1 MASRKRRRVGD
12 DTVPSWAYQAR
23 RVGGAEAEPHVPSG
37 PRAVPNWA
45 DQNIAQIQAAE
56 KLWNFILLLYSMS
69 RIFAKD
75 VCILAHYIDQCGV
88 PGKFA
93 DYGLPPDL
101 KETGHYQRH
110 LDRFLLTTNGPRDWH
125 PVEVPTYKKKR
136 RTTRKLWCKAP
147 HDCLNAE
154 YEALN
159 TPTTAEES
167 EKVVSEAKEWGH
179 IYRAH
184 PAVTSRAAHEPPVQP
199 VALYLDDVKY
209 TRQ

>member
-1 MASRKRRRVGD
+1 MFIHFI
-12 DTVPSWAYQAR
+12 TYQNGR
-23 RVGGAEAEPHVPSG
+23 
-37 PRAVPNWA
+37 
-45 DQNIAQIQAAE
+45 
-56 KLWNFILLLYSMS
+56 ILLLFSLS

-110 LDRFLLTTNGPRDWH
+110 LDRFLLTTNGLGDWH
-125 PVEVPTYKKKR
+125 LVEVPTYNKKR

-154 YEALN
+154 YESLT
-159 TPTTAEES
+159 TPSTAEEI
-167 EKVVSEAKEWGH
+167 EKVASEAKERGH
-179 IYRAH
+179 VYRAH
-184 PAVTSRAAHEPPVQP
+184 PAVTSRGAHEPPVQP
-199 VALYLDDVKY
+199 VTLYLTLSS
-209 TRQ
+209 TRGSQGRAAPRACWR